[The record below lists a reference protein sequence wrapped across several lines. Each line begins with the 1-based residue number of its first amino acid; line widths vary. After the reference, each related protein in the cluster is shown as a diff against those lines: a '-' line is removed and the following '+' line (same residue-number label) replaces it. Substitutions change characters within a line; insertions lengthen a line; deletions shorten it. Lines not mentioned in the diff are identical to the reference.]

1 MVIKMDYLFDLHTHS
16 IASGHS
22 YSTIHEMAYEA
33 NKKGLKILGI
43 TEHGPAMPGT
53 CHEFYFYNL
62 KVVPRNMCG
71 VELLLGV
78 EANIM
83 DFDGRLDLKEEYL
96 KKMDIVIASV
106 HPPCLKPGTKDENTQ
121 AYINAMK
128 NPCVT
133 IIGHPDDGRYPVDYE
148 AIVLAAKKYHVLLE
162 CNNGSLL
169 PDGARADSWKQ
180 DEEMLKYC
188 IKYQVPVVV
197 DSDAHYAGHV
207 AEVGLMR
214 DRMSKMN
221 FPEELIINN
230 SVEKLRTYL
239 KKK

>member
-1 MVIKMDYLFDLHTHS
+1 MENLFDLHTHS

-33 NKKGLKILGI
+33 NKRGLKILGI

-62 KVVPRNMCG
+62 KVVPRQMCG

-83 DFDGRLDLKEEYL
+83 DYEGTLDLKEEYL
-96 KKMDIVIASV
+96 KQMDLVVASA
-106 HPPCLKPGTKDENTQ
+106 HPPCLKPGTREQNTQ

-128 NPCVT
+128 NPHVT
-133 IIGHPDDGRYPVDYE
+133 VLGHPDDGRYPVDYE
-148 AIVLAAKKYHVLLE
+148 AIVLAAKKHHVLLE

-169 PDGARADSWKQ
+169 PNGARADSWKQ
-180 DEEMLKYC
+180 DEEMLYYCKKYE
-188 IKYQVPVVV
+188 VPVVL

-207 AEVGLMR
+207 GQVDLMEQ
-214 DRMSKMN
+214 KLAQIQ
-221 FPEELIINN
+221 FPEELIVNHSI
-230 SVEKLRTYL
+230 ETLRTYL
-239 KKK
+239 KK